1 MKIAYVLS
9 ESACVSPYSGVRVQA
24 DTWAKELERQ
34 GHRVIRVSPWEQQD
48 WQKYDA
54 IHLFGYCTM
63 LNNLSEIPNKNIVF
77 SPIIDSFQPI
87 WKYRLVTY
95 WGSKRLRLTSHNFE
109 MRLAAKHI
117 KTWCVRTQFEY
128 EYVRRAYGIS
138 PADISV
144 IPLSYRI
151 TPPVNYPKK
160 DSFCLHVSKIT
171 DKRKNVERL
180 VDAAIKY
187 HFRLVLA
194 GSVDQAVFEKSS
206 LKQKIEANTNISYLG
221 RVSDERLF
229 QLYCSAK
236 VFALPSIGEG
246 VGMVALEAAA
256 CGCDIVITN
265 IGGPKNYY
273 GNRAKVVNPYDTNA
287 IGEAVLEA
295 LSAKDDQP
303 YLMTSIQHNYCLQK
317 CVNVLADLYRV
328 LEQTICRHQS

>member
-9 ESACVSPYSGVRVQA
+9 ESSCVSPYSGIRIQA
-24 DTWAKELERQ
+24 ETWAEELVRQ
-34 GHRVIRVSPWEQQD
+34 GHQVIKVSPWEQQD
-48 WQKYDA
+48 WQDYDA

-63 LNNLSEIPNKNIVF
+63 LNSLSGIPNKNIVF

-95 WGSKRLRLTSHNFE
+95 WGSKRLRLTSHNYE

-128 EYVRRAYGIS
+128 EYVRRAYGINPS
-138 PADISV
+138 NISI

-151 TPPVNYPKK
+151 IPPKNYPQKEA
-160 DSFCLHVSKIT
+160 FCLHVSKIT

-187 HFRLVLA
+187 HFRLVLV
-194 GSVDQAVFEKSS
+194 GSVDLAVFEKSS
-206 LKQKIEANTNISYLG
+206 LKQKIEANTNITYLG
-221 RVSDERLF
+221 RVSDERLL

-256 CGCDIVITN
+256 CGCDMVVTS
-265 IGGPKNYY
+265 IGGPKEYY
-273 GNRAKVVNPYDTNA
+273 GDMARVVDPYDTDA
-287 IGEAVLEA
+287 IGKAVLEA
-295 LSAKDDQP
+295 LSAKDYQP
-303 YLMTSIQHNYCLQK
+303 CLMTSIQHNYCLQK
-317 CVNVLADLYRV
+317 CVSDLANIYRF
-328 LEQTICRHQS
+328 